1 MLYKYELI
9 RKSIHLS
16 SLIIPISLFY
26 FDKYFILNLLIPLS
40 IAYIAIDYLRI
51 NSTKVSSLYNKYLGS
66 ITRDFE
72 FNSLTGASYIFAST
86 CLIISLFPNNIAIPS
101 LLIMSI
107 SDSMASIIGRKYGKV
122 YFLKKS
128 LEGSIAFF
136 LSSILIIIFLDI
148 KLFPAIASILVCTLV
163 EAYQLFNIDDNFSV
177 PFSFAFTYT
186 LFEKIIANG
195 LI

>member
-40 IAYIAIDYLRI
+40 IAYMAIDYLRI
-51 NSTKVSSLYNKYLGS
+51 NSKKISNLYNKYLGS

-72 FNSLTGASYIFAST
+72 SNSLTGASYIFASS

-163 EAYQLFNIDDNFSV
+163 EAYQFFNIDDNFSV
-177 PFSFAFTYT
+177 PLSFALAYII
-186 LFEKIIANG
+186 FEKIITNG

>member
-40 IAYIAIDYLRI
+40 IAYIAIDCLRI
-51 NSTKVSSLYNKYLGS
+51 NSTKVSNLYNKYLGS

-107 SDSMASIIGRKYGKV
+107 SDSMASIIGRRYGKV

-177 PFSFAFTYT
+177 PLSFAFTYT
-186 LFEKIIANG
+186 VFEKIIANG

>member
-9 RKSIHLS
+9 RKSIHFS
-16 SLIIPISLFY
+16 SLIIPVSLFY
-26 FDKYFILNLLIPLS
+26 FDKYYILILLTPLS
-40 IAYIAIDYLRI
+40 IAFIAMDYLRI
-51 NSTKVSSLYNKYLGS
+51 NSPQISFFYNKYLGT

-72 FNSLTGASYIFAST
+72 SNSLTGASYVFISS
-86 CLIISLFPNNIAIPS
+86 CLIIFLFPNNIAISS

-107 SDSMASIIGRKYGKV
+107 SDSMASIIGKKYGKV
-122 YFLKKS
+122 YFFNKS

-163 EAYQLFNIDDNFSV
+163 EAYQFFNIDDNFSV
-177 PFSFAFTYT
+177 PLSFALAYII
-186 LFEKIIANG
+186 FEKIITNG